1 MSERTRVKDV
11 NGGEV
16 WIDLDELGLI
26 TEKEAR
32 EREQRAAARMAQ
44 RPSPRPNPARRST
57 PRG

>member
-1 MSERTRVKDV
+1 V

-44 RPSPRPNPARRST
+44 RPSPRPDPARQST